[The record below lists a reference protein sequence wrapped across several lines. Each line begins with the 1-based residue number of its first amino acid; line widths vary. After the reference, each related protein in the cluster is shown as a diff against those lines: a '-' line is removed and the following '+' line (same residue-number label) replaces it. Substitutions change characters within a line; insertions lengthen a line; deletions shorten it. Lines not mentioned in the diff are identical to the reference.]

1 MPKGLRKPMEE
12 MPLEGGGGGGAGGGG
27 YARTRLES
35 MTPKE
40 RAALENPGKQFEVP
54 RPVEARATEK
64 MRKAQ
69 EALTPKERAEM
80 EKVGEQFKIKPGGM
94 KTGGAVSASKR
105 ADGIAQKGKTK
116 GRMI

>member
-80 EKVGEQFKIKPGGM
+80 EKVGEQFKIKPGSM